1 MGRRRTATQPRDLRM
16 GGQPTSRS
24 PYRSATINRLSRRD
38 RLGRRWGG
46 KCSGDGRKFAR
57 IVGREARVA
66 GMICRDQ
73 GLGVLGNPLIAIH
86 KEYVSRSFETDQD
99 ALRWALQNWTTV
111 EGIINSVP
119 GIEYKMG
126 NDGMPERVCPVMT
139 RRERA
144 NRTSQ

>member
-1 MGRRRTATQPRDLRM
+1 MGRKRTATQPRDLRVSHE
-16 GGQPTSRS
+16 PSPRA
-24 PYRSATINRLSRRD
+24 PYRSASINRLSRSD
-38 RLGRRWGG
+38 RRGKRWGG

-86 KEYVSRSFETDQD
+86 KEYVSRSFETDLQ

-111 EGIINSVP
+111 EGLINSVP
-119 GIEYKMG
+119 GIEYQMG
-126 NDGMPERVCPVMT
+126 NDGMPERVTPVMT

-144 NRTSQ
+144 NRTSH